1 MNKNHVFHAL
11 SQHMSIHI
19 LVIILLPIFK
29 VKQII
34 KVIVENSRVISC
46 HTEIQNGNQAVR
58 SMKSDYNMVL
68 VYLDDPASE
77 INVCPCDDWRVI
89 THQHAITLIRW
100 NVTILFII
108 HMRLAAMLVQ
118 YYYHYLL
125 CTLHPETTDKHNTNQ
140 IVVYFI

>member
-1 MNKNHVFHAL
+1 MNKNVFYAL

-19 LVIILLPIFK
+19 SVIILLPIFK

-46 HTEIQNGNQAVR
+46 HTEIQNGTQAVR

-77 INVCPCDDWRVI
+77 INVCPCDELSHI
-89 THQHAITLIRW
+89 
-100 NVTILFII
+100 N
-108 HMRLAAMLVQ
+108 MLS
-118 YYYHYLL
+118 L
-125 CTLHPETTDKHNTNQ
+125 
-140 IVVYFI
+140 